1 MCKLQGQYSTVF
13 RNFDWD
19 QNSEPCSTTP
29 VKRKFITGYILRAK
43 NIIKT
48 SRALVFGSY
57 NFWLY
62 VCSNVRGKLLS
73 SLFKTLFPA
82 FFTQRYY
89 EVSNEPPYITSVAH
103 YQKKFLSA
111 ESAKSSHILS
121 HILVTVKSSH
131 NFVTVFAYIHIY
143 NSFLSYT

>member
-1 MCKLQGQYSTVF
+1 MQYY
-13 RNFDWD
+13 
-19 QNSEPCSTTP
+19 PCEKEIYNWLYS
-29 VKRKFITGYILRAK
+29 RAK

-62 VCSNVRGKLLS
+62 VCSNMRGKLLS

-89 EVSNEPPYITSVAH
+89 EVSNEPSYITSVAH
-103 YQKKFLSA
+103 Y
-111 ESAKSSHILS
+111 
-121 HILVTVKSSH
+121 
-131 NFVTVFAYIHIY
+131 
-143 NSFLSYT
+143 

>member
-1 MCKLQGQYSTVF
+1 MRSKSWNMQYYPREKEIYNWLYS
-13 RNFDWD
+13 
-19 QNSEPCSTTP
+19 
-29 VKRKFITGYILRAK
+29 RAK

-62 VCSNVRGKLLS
+62 VCSNVRGNLLS

-89 EVSNEPPYITSVAH
+89 EDSNEPPYITHPAEPRATKGVPKLLAPRKARCVTTVASRATSAGRAP
-103 YQKKFLSA
+103 LSRT
-111 ESAKSSHILS
+111 SIW
-121 HILVTVKSSH
+121 
-131 NFVTVFAYIHIY
+131 
-143 NSFLSYT
+143 